1 MPLSQLES
9 RLRYE
14 FRNAELLR
22 QALTHRS
29 HSATHNERLEFLGD
43 SVLNC
48 AVAALL
54 FQRFSK
60 LDEGDLSRVRANLVK
75 QQSLYEIAQALNI
88 SEGLR
93 LGEGELR
100 SGGFRRP
107 SILADA
113 FEAIIGAVFL
123 DGGFEAAQGV
133 IKRLY
138 IPILDHID
146 PRTLGKDAKTL
157 LQEYLQGH
165 KIALPTYTVVAT
177 HGAAH
182 NQQFEV
188 ECTVPKLDVKVSG
201 SGASRRA
208 AEQAAAKKALD
219 EVLAAA
225 PMLAAKP
232 KRSKN
237 ARGSKHVE
245 PEIVPGVKGVQEAL
259 DLRSPERKE
268 RAAARDAKAAAAA
281 SAAADAGAQPG
292 DRPAQAPMAAIRA
305 AHVDTAADKADRPA
319 KPTADKPGEKPAD
332 KATDK
337 PSDKPADRSEP
348 GARAADKPAERT
360 DKPAEGAP
368 RAADKP
374 AGQATD
380 PAVSSADKPAAGSD
394 AASRATPRAR
404 DAAAPGPEA
413 PQGGASLAAAQARV
427 ADADH

>member
-1 MPLSQLES
+1 MPSSQLES

-54 FQRFSK
+54 FQRFGK

-88 SEGLR
+88 SDGLR

-188 ECTVPKLDVKVSG
+188 ECTVPKLDVKVAG

-219 EVLAAA
+219 EVMAVA
-225 PMLAAKP
+225 PMLTAKP

-268 RAAARDAKAAAAA
+268 RATAREARAAGAVPAATAAAA
-281 SAAADAGAQPG
+281 GAE
-292 DRPAQAPMAAIRA
+292 PAVAPMAAIRA
-305 AHVDTAADKADRPA
+305 AHVEP
-319 KPTADKPGEKPAD
+319 
-332 KATDK
+332 ATDK
-337 PSDKPADRSEP
+337 GERAAKPATDKV
-348 GARAADKPAERT
+348 ADKPAERA
-360 DKPAEGAP
+360 DKAAEKPAEAAP
-368 RAADKP
+368 RPADRPAGHAADP
-374 AGQATD
+374 AL
-380 PAVSSADKPAAGSD
+380 SSADKPAA
-394 AASRATPRAR
+394 ATDSATRTPARAR
-404 DAAAPGPEA
+404 DAASPDAETPP
-413 PQGGASLAAAQARV
+413 GGASLAAAQARV

>member
-54 FQRFSK
+54 FQRFGK

-88 SEGLR
+88 SDGLR

-219 EVLAAA
+219 EVMAAA

-268 RAAARDAKAAAAA
+268 RAAAREARAAGAAPAATAAAAA
-281 SAAADAGAQPG
+281 TGE
-292 DRPAQAPMAAIRA
+292 PAVAPMAAIRA
-305 AHVDTAADKADRPA
+305 AHVEP
-319 KPTADKPGEKPAD
+319 
-332 KATDK
+332 ATDK
-337 PSDKPADRSEP
+337 GERAAKPATDKV
-348 GARAADKPAERT
+348 ADKPAERS
-360 DKPAEGAP
+360 DKAAEKPAEAAS

-374 AGQATD
+374 AGHAADST
-380 PAVSSADKPAAGSD
+380 ASSADKPSASADSAA
-394 AASRATPRAR
+394 RTPARAR
-404 DAAAPGPEA
+404 DAAAPDADA
-413 PQGGASLAAAQARV
+413 PPGGASLAAAQARV
-427 ADADH
+427 ADAGH

>member
-54 FQRFSK
+54 FQRFGK

-88 SEGLR
+88 SDGLR

-219 EVLAAA
+219 EVVAAA

-237 ARGSKHVE
+237 ARAAKHVE

-268 RAAARDAKAAAAA
+268 RAAARAEAKAAAAP
-281 SAAADAGAQPG
+281 AGAG
-292 DRPAQAPMAAIRA
+292 SVAEAVERAAQAPVAAIRA
-305 AHVDTAADKADRPA
+305 AHVEHGADKAERAA
-319 KPTADKPGEKPAD
+319 KPAA
-332 KATDK
+332 
-337 PSDKPADRSEP
+337 DKPADRADAAPHAAEKSEKTEKS
-348 GARAADKPAERT
+348 AERAA
-360 DKPAEGAP
+360 P
-368 RAADKP
+368 RVRDVTP
-374 AGQATD
+374 GQDA
-380 PAVSSADKPAAGSD
+380 SSGE
-394 AASRATPRAR
+394 T
-404 DAAAPGPEA
+404 
-413 PQGGASLAAAQARV
+413 SLAAAPARV
-427 ADADH
+427 ADAGH

>member
-88 SEGLR
+88 SDGLR

-219 EVLAAA
+219 EVMAAA

-268 RAAARDAKAAAAA
+268 RAAAREARAAAGAVPAA
-281 SAAADAGAQPG
+281 TAAGAE
-292 DRPAQAPMAAIRA
+292 PAVAPMAAIRA
-305 AHVDTAADKADRPA
+305 AHVETVADKGERAVKPAADK
-319 KPTADKPGEKPAD
+319 GAD
-332 KATDK
+332 KAA
-337 PSDKPADRSEP
+337 DKPADRP
-348 GARAADKPAERT
+348 DKADKPAE
-360 DKPAEGAP
+360 AAP
-368 RAADKP
+368 RAADP
-374 AGQATD
+374 AA
-380 PAVSSADKPAAGSD
+380 ASADKPSAGSD
-394 AASRATPRAR
+394 PAGRASGRAR
-404 DAAAPGPEA
+404 DAAAPEA
-413 PQGGASLAAAQARV
+413 ETPPGGASLAAAQARV

>member
-1 MPLSQLES
+1 MPFRGRLRRFGATGARVILLHMPLSQLES

-54 FQRFSK
+54 FQRFGK

-88 SEGLR
+88 SDGLR

-219 EVLAAA
+219 EVVAAA

-237 ARGSKHVE
+237 ARAAKHVE

-268 RAAARDAKAAAAA
+268 RAAARAEAKAAAAP
-281 SAAADAGAQPG
+281 AGAG
-292 DRPAQAPMAAIRA
+292 SVAEAVERAAQAPVAAIRA
-305 AHVDTAADKADRPA
+305 AHVEHGADKAERAAKPAADKPADR
-319 KPTADKPGEKPAD
+319 ADAAPKPAD
-332 KATDK
+332 KAV
-337 PSDKPADRSEP
+337 
-348 GARAADKPAERT
+348 ERT
-360 DKPAEGAP
+360 DAAP

-374 AGQATD
+374 ADHRA
-380 PAVSSADKPAAGSD
+380 D
-394 AASRATPRAR
+394 AAPHAAEKTEKSAER
-404 DAAAPGPEA
+404 AAPRVRDVTPGQDTSSGET
-413 PQGGASLAAAQARV
+413 SLAAAPARV
-427 ADADH
+427 ADAGH

>member
-88 SEGLR
+88 SDGLR

-219 EVLAAA
+219 EVMAAA
-225 PMLAAKP
+225 PMLATKP

-268 RAAARDAKAAAAA
+268 RAAAREARAAAGAVPAAAAT
-281 SAAADAGAQPG
+281 GAE
-292 DRPAQAPMAAIRA
+292 PAVAPMAAIRA
-305 AHVDTAADKADRPA
+305 AHVETAADKGERAA
-319 KPTADKPGEKPAD
+319 KPAADKVADKP
-332 KATDK
+332 TDR
-337 PSDKPADRSEP
+337 SDK
-348 GARAADKPAERT
+348 AADKPA
-360 DKPAEGAP
+360 DAAP
-368 RAADKP
+368 RVA
-374 AGQATD
+374 D
-380 PAVSSADKPAAGSD
+380 PAASSADKPSAGSD
-394 AASRATPRAR
+394 PAARTRAR
-404 DAAAPGPEA
+404 DAAAPDAETP
-413 PQGGASLAAAQARV
+413 PGGASLAAAQARV

>member
-1 MPLSQLES
+1 MPSSQLES

-54 FQRFSK
+54 FQRFGK

-88 SEGLR
+88 SDGLR

-219 EVLAAA
+219 EVMAAA

-268 RAAARDAKAAAAA
+268 RAAAREARAAGAVPAATAAAT
-281 SAAADAGAQPG
+281 GAE
-292 DRPAQAPMAAIRA
+292 PAVAPMAAIRA
-305 AHVDTAADKADRPA
+305 AHVEP
-319 KPTADKPGEKPAD
+319 
-332 KATDK
+332 ATDK
-337 PSDKPADRSEP
+337 GERAAKPATDK
-348 GARAADKPAERT
+348 GADKPAERP
-360 DKPAEGAP
+360 DKAAEKPAEAAP

-374 AGQATD
+374 AGQAVD
-380 PAVSSADKPAAGSD
+380 PASSSADKPAAGTDS
-394 AASRATPRAR
+394 AARTPARAR
-404 DAAAPGPEA
+404 DAAAPDADTP
-413 PQGGASLAAAQARV
+413 PGGASLAAAQARV